1 MPTVIG
7 FLWPWAINTV
17 FPFFFLHPHPPP
29 PRPPHLPLADLKA
42 TRRWLP
48 LIYIFIALDSNL
60 ASD

>member
-17 FPFFFLHPHPPP
+17 FPSPPLPSSLPPP
-29 PRPPHLPLADLKA
+29 PPAYHADLKA

-48 LIYIFIALDSNL
+48 LICIFIALDSNL

>member
-17 FPFFFLHPHPPP
+17 FPPFFFHPHFPPP
-29 PRPPHLPLADLKA
+29 PPASRADLKA